1 MRHVRVAIYEM
12 KPNTLD
18 AALNKAKKDL
28 VDNLRR
34 QPGFVS
40 YQVAKLDGNRT
51 ASLSVFETRAA
62 AENGNRIIE
71 EWVKKNMARDV
82 IGSQTHLGE
91 LSIDSMGLGA
101 ESELHV

>member
-12 KPNTLD
+12 KPNTFD
-18 AALNKAKKDL
+18 AAINKAKKDL
-28 VDNLRR
+28 VDSLRQ

-51 ASLSVFETRAA
+51 ASLSVFETRAG
-62 AENGNRIIE
+62 AENGARIIE

-82 IGSQTHLGE
+82 IGSQIHLGE
-91 LSIDSMGLGA
+91 LAIDSSPLGA
-101 ESELHV
+101 ESELHL